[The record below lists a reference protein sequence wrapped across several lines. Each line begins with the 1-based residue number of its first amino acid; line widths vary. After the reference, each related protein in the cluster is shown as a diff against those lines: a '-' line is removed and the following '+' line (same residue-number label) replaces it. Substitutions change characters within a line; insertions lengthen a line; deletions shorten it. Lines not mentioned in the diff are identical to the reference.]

1 MKVLF
6 HMDKMQSK
14 QNFIDDE
21 VKQMMQARANRR

>member
-1 MKVLF
+1 
-6 HMDKMQSK
+6 MDKMQSK